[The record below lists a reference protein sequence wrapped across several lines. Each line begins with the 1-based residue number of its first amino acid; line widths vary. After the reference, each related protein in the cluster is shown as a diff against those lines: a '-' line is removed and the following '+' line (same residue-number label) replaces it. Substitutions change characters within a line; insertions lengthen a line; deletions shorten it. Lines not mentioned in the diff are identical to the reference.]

1 MVIADLPPPI
11 QGIALVSKW
20 VIQSLQNSG
29 ANVQVVNTSVR
40 ESFLYPINRVL
51 KFSFALIRVLT
62 ARPKSTVYLALSH
75 GPTLL
80 AQTLI
85 ILACKA
91 RRNRVLVHH
100 HTFLPINQPKMP
112 QNYICHNLMR
122 KSVEHVFLSEY
133 MREKYLQIWNPQGET
148 SVISNHQAAY
158 ARTRNHGEVKKI
170 LGKSL
175 CYSGRLSSEKG
186 FWDSAS
192 VTRDIL
198 QTYSEMT
205 ATFLGP
211 AQNSHV
217 SKEIESLC
225 NDYPTRFHHIAEY
238 DEITLSNALQSSTYF
253 LFPSRYS
260 NEASPL
266 VVLEAQALGNI
277 CITSDIG
284 SLRSDVITPGVSID
298 INEWQASVLKILK
311 EFYLDKSNLQELSNQ
326 IRDISYKLSMQCGE
340 QLKEVFRV

>member
-20 VIQSLQNSG
+20 VILSLQNHG
-29 ANVQVVNTSVR
+29 VNVQVVNTSAQ
-40 ESFLYPINRVL
+40 ESFLYPVNRIL
-51 KFSFALIRVLT
+51 KFLFAFIRVLT
-62 ARPKSTVYLALSH
+62 ARPKSTIYLALSH

-80 AQTLI
+80 AQTVIVLT
-85 ILACKA
+85 CKI
-91 RRNRVLVHH
+91 RKHRVIVHH
-100 HTFLPINQPKMP
+100 HTFLPINQPKML
-112 QNYICHNLMR
+112 QNYLCHNIMR

-133 MREKYLQIWNPQGET
+133 MRKEYLQVWKSQGET
-148 SVISNHQAAY
+148 WVISNHQTAY
-158 ARTRNHGEVKKI
+158 ARTRNHGKLKKNW
-170 LGKSL
+170 GESL

-192 VTRDIL
+192 VTRVVL
-198 QTYSEMT
+198 QTYTEMN

-211 AQNSHV
+211 AQDSHV
-217 SKEIESLC
+217 TKEIESLC
-225 NDYPTRFHHIAEY
+225 KDYPNRFHHIAEY
-238 DEITLSNALQSSTYF
+238 DEITLSNALQESTYF

-277 CITSDIG
+277 CITSDVG
-284 SLRSDVITPGVSID
+284 SLRSDVIPPGISIE
-298 INEWQASVLKILK
+298 IKEWQASVLKILK
-311 EFYLDKSNLQELSNQ
+311 EFDLDNTKLYELSNQ
-326 IRDISYKLSMQCGE
+326 IRDTSSKLSMQCSE